1 MIREHTQWEEMLKGQ
16 NKGPVY
22 FESVAFQNEQQMAEC
37 KTNNKNYNHWKTT
50 KKTKAGYKT
59 LTL

>member
-1 MIREHTQWEEMLKGQ
+1 
-16 NKGPVY
+16 
-22 FESVAFQNEQQMAEC
+22 MAEC

-59 LTL
+59 LTLWKYLTRTGIGTSGFDKNIVLVCP